1 MEQNVDMDG
10 AAAWLVVQDVL
21 RRLVE
26 RGLMTWDEVEVL
38 IASAEEKTRQKVL
51 AEQKTER
58 LRER

>member
-1 MEQNVDMDG
+1 MQQNVDMDG

-26 RGLMTWDEVEVL
+26 RGLMTWDEVAVL
-38 IASAEEKTRQKVL
+38 IASAEEKARQKVL
-51 AEQKTER
+51 AEQRAER